1 MRHSVKTEIL
11 QNVLNYLANRPY
23 QEVASFI
30 SALQGDATLIEGA
43 TETIETNA
51 SNSSVNTDQAAS

>member
-23 QEVASFI
+23 QEVAAFI
-30 SALQGDATLIEGA
+30 TALQGDAVLIEGSK
-43 TETIETNA
+43 ETTQNPVESVETADQVA
-51 SNSSVNTDQAAS
+51 S

>member
-23 QEVASFI
+23 QEVAAFI
-30 SALQGDATLIEGA
+30 TALQGDATLIEGA
-43 TETIETNA
+43 AETTQNPVESVETSNQVA
-51 SNSSVNTDQAAS
+51 S

>member
-23 QEVASFI
+23 QEVAAFI
-30 SALQGDATLIEGA
+30 TALQGDAVLIEGSK
-43 TETIETNA
+43 ETTQNPVESVET
-51 SNSSVNTDQAAS
+51 TDQVAS

>member
-23 QEVASFI
+23 QEVAAFI
-30 SALQGDATLIEGA
+30 TALQGDATLIEGA
-43 TETIETNA
+43 VETAQNISASTVTE
-51 SNSSVNTDQAAS
+51 DQAAS

>member
-23 QEVASFI
+23 QEVAAFI
-30 SALQGDATLIEGA
+30 TALQGDAVLIEGSK
-43 TETIETNA
+43 ETTHNPVESVETADQVA
-51 SNSSVNTDQAAS
+51 S

>member
-23 QEVASFI
+23 HEVATIITS
-30 SALQGDATLIEGA
+30 LQGDAVLIGDDKDSEQFSVESIA
-43 TETIETNA
+43 TTA
-51 SNSSVNTDQAAS
+51 QAAS

>member
-23 QEVASFI
+23 QEVAAFI
-30 SALQGDATLIEGA
+30 TALQGDATLIDGA
-43 TETIETNA
+43 VEI
-51 SNSSVNTDQAAS
+51 VNNTAESAVTTDQAAS

>member
-11 QNVLNYLANRPY
+11 QSVLNYLANRPY

-30 SALQGDATLIEGA
+30 TALQGDATLIA
-43 TETIETNA
+43 DAVETAQNPAESTVA
-51 SNSSVNTDQAAS
+51 VDQAAS